1 MLEINGFPKLTDY
14 IELPDLPEL
23 LRSPIMIQ
31 LSAEDA
37 WKHGG
42 ELIRYLLGVTPLEN
56 DKKYVAVTSQIQ
68 YLTPEFSSVR
78 SEIKPAGD
86 WHVDASGL
94 NSDDTN
100 YLMLNQTDCNTEF
113 NNKPLTIE
121 HFSPE
126 MMQSDFV
133 RFIND
138 NNIGIEPRMLEGNRI
153 ATFGCRDI
161 HRAVNANKPTL
172 RFMWRVSESNHLK
185 PVPVSKESFG
195 TSFVFKYKAMFP
207 NIEQTKNGVIIYK

>member
-23 LRSPIMIQ
+23 LRSPIMVQI
-31 LSAEDA
+31 SAEDA

-42 ELIRYLLGVTPLEN
+42 ELVRRLLGVTPLKN
-56 DKKYVAVTSQIQ
+56 DKKYISVTSQIQ

-78 SEIKPAGD
+78 SEVKPAGD

-100 YLMLNQTDCNTEF
+100 YLLLNGTDCNTEF
-113 NNKPLTIE
+113 NSNPLIIE
-121 HFSPE
+121 QFTPE
-126 MMQSDFV
+126 TSQSEFV
-133 RFIND
+133 RFINHND
-138 NNIGIEPRMLEGNRI
+138 IGIQAQMLEGNRI

-161 HRAVNANKPTL
+161 HRAVNAKRPTL
-172 RFMWRVSESNHLK
+172 RFMWRVSESNSLK
-185 PVPVSKESFG
+185 PVAVSKDSFG
-195 TSFVFKYKAMFP
+195 ISHVFKYKTMFP
-207 NIEQTKNGVIIYK
+207 NIEQVNDGVIIYK